1 MLHAAVRQGDRRPAL
16 LTPACHPN
24 PARHRLGVLG
34 PQHVDLPLVAW
45 LPSRAL
51 QLRALR
57 ASLRLA

>member
-24 PARHRLGVLG
+24 PARHRHGVLG

-45 LPSRAL
+45 LPSRA
-51 QLRALR
+51 RSSAPCA